1 MSFIGAIQSGF
12 RNYFNF
18 KGKASRREFWYWI
31 LFTVLLGLV
40 IGTIESIIWPAP
52 EQTADWMQEIQN
64 VAAQP
69 TPLSN
74 FLSFALLVPNGYGI
88 FAGIGAVTVLN
99 NAVPGAMLTSEELM
113 SLIFLILP
121 IFALFLAI
129 MVVYIIMA
137 LRPSKSFYDGNKYV
151 EPEPL
156 DSSSEGTTA

>member
-1 MSFIGAIQSGF
+1 
-12 RNYFNF
+12 
-18 KGKASRREFWYWI
+18 
-31 LFTVLLGLV
+31 
-40 IGTIESIIWPAP
+40 
-52 EQTADWMQEIQN
+52 
-64 VAAQP
+64 
-69 TPLSN
+69 
-74 FLSFALLVPNGYGI
+74 
-88 FAGIGAVTVLN
+88 
-99 NAVPGAMLTSEELM
+99 M

>member
-1 MSFIGAIQSGF
+1 
-12 RNYFNF
+12 
-18 KGKASRREFWYWI
+18 
-31 LFTVLLGLV
+31 
-40 IGTIESIIWPAP
+40 
-52 EQTADWMQEIQN
+52 
-64 VAAQP
+64 
-69 TPLSN
+69 
-74 FLSFALLVPNGYGI
+74 VPIGYGI

-156 DSSSEGTTA
+156 DLSSEGTTA